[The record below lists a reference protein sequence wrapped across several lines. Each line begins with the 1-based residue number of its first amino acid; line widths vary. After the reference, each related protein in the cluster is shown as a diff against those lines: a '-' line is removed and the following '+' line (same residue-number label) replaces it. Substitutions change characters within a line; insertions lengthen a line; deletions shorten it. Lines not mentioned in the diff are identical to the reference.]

1 MNAAVG
7 TAATSSYAAS
17 GFLMVCLGS
26 RISVMPRTGCVWTFV
41 VAGCSDFMFINFRRV
56 SAANLLYYF
65 FSPIVCVYASVRR
78 LSEPVFRV
86 VLNIYLL
93 FDTATVRAEC
103 CGFPIFGV
111 VPCACVPMC

>member
-26 RISVMPRTGCVWTFV
+26 RISVLPRTGCVRTFV
-41 VAGCSDFMFINFRRV
+41 VAGRSDFMFINFRRV
-56 SAANLLYYF
+56 SAANLLF
-65 FSPIVCVYASVRR
+65 FLAHCVCVRERPPSLRARFSRGVKHK
-78 LSEPVFRV
+78 
-86 VLNIYLL
+86 YLL